1 MSKEKE
7 LVEEKEAVS
16 RRGFLKG
23 IGSGAVVAGM
33 APAALVGSEEA
44 SSANTTDEI
53 TQTTV
58 TLNINDVAHRVD
70 VEPRVTLL
78 TVLRDGFDSSG
89 NRLDLTGAKPICDRG
104 SCGGCTV
111 IVEGKPV
118 YACMMLAV
126 DVQDRDIVTVEGLA
140 SQDSLHPIQEAF
152 VKHDALMCGF
162 CTPGFVV
169 AAKAFLDQNPTPTHK
184 EIQEGLSGNVCRCG
198 TYPFIFD
205 AVKTA
210 SEKLGD

>member
-78 TVLRDGFDSSG
+78 TVLRDSFDTSG

-140 SQDSLHPIQEAF
+140 SQDSLHPL
-152 VKHDALMCGF
+152 K
-162 CTPGFVV
+162 
-169 AAKAFLDQNPTPTHK
+169 FL
-184 EIQEGLSGNVCRCG
+184 
-198 TYPFIFD
+198 
-205 AVKTA
+205 
-210 SEKLGD
+210 

>member
-70 VEPRVTLL
+70 VEPRTTLL

-169 AAKAFLDQNPTPTHK
+169 AAKAFLDQNPSPTHE

>member
-7 LVEEKEAVS
+7 LVVEEEGVS

-23 IGSGAVVAGM
+23 LGSGAVAAGV
-33 APAALVGSEEA
+33 APAVLIGSEETSRA
-44 SSANTTDEI
+44 DTADGI

-58 TLNINDVAHRVD
+58 TLNITA
-70 VEPRVTLL
+70 
-78 TVLRDGFDSSG
+78 LRDGFDISG

-111 IVEGKPV
+111 IVEGKPI
-118 YACMMLAV
+118 YSCMMLAV
-126 DVQDRDIVTVEGLA
+126 DVGRKKITTVEGLA
-140 SQDSLHPIQEAF
+140 GQDNLHPVQEAF
-152 VKHDALMCGF
+152 VEHDALMCGF

-169 AAKAFLDQNPTPTHK
+169 AAKAFLDQNPTPTHE

-210 SEKLGD
+210 SKKMRN

>member
-1 MSKEKE
+1 
-7 LVEEKEAVS
+7 
-16 RRGFLKG
+16 
-23 IGSGAVVAGM
+23 M
-33 APAALVGSEEA
+33 APAVLIGSEETSNA
-44 SSANTTDEI
+44 DTIDEI

-58 TLNINDVAHRVD
+58 NLNINGVTHQVD
-70 VEPRVTLL
+70 VEPRTILL
-78 TVLRDGFDSSG
+78 TVLRDGFDISG

-111 IVEGKPV
+111 IVEGKPI
-118 YACMMLAV
+118 YACMMFAV
-126 DVQDRDIVTVEGLA
+126 DVEEKKITTVAGLA
-140 SQDSLHPIQEAF
+140 VQYNLYPVQEAF
-152 VKHDALMCGF
+152 VEHDALMCGF

-169 AAKAFLDQNPTPTHK
+169 AAKAFLDQNPTPTHE

-210 SEKLGD
+210 SKK

>member
-70 VEPRVTLL
+70 VEPRTTLL

-104 SCGGCTV
+104 ACGGCTV
-111 IVEGKPV
+111 IMEGKPV

>member
-169 AAKAFLDQNPTPTHK
+169 AAKAFLDQNPSPTHE